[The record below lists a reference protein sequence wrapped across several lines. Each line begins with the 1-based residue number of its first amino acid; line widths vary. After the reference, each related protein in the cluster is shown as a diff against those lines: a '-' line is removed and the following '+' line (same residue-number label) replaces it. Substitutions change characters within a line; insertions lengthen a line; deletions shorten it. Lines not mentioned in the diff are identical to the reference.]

1 MHGVKLVLFALMFV
15 LVAPVVVAAQYPGDT
30 CSPSHH
36 TSWMDD
42 LVVSQVFDNPN
53 DYKWQGSW
61 EPRYDPDWQGHYCRD
76 YDRTSGAVTKCC
88 R

>member
-1 MHGVKLVLFALMFV
+1 M
-15 LVAPVVVAAQYPGDT
+15 AQYPGD
-30 CSPSHH
+30 CSLPPH
-36 TSWMDD
+36 TSWMDS

-61 EPRYDPDWQGHYCRD
+61 EPRYDPDWQRHYCRPP
-76 YDRTSGAVTKCC
+76 VVQC